1 MISLITKLITK
12 EVNLFVLGVEYMK
25 LRNKIFI
32 ITLLLS
38 LTLLAWFDVTSSNQA
53 GLKNADRGMAHVFIA
68 LSVIIHALYLF
79 FHRVPTSR
87 GNTINR
93 SLLFIFLWFCFVDF
107 VHFVSGISLSFSS
120 VGAMLLLSAWWFLT
134 YNFTYSYLSNNR
146 GNLKPLLFVYISMFV
161 IWVGL
166 NLYARA
172 QIITNFDRGNAVTG
186 YAYYLLIFIPY
197 LFLIE
202 HKKLKILLI
211 ALSAIMVLTSF
222 KRGTMVTLPIML
234 FTYGFIHTLQRGGVI
249 KFINRSLLVGAVA
262 LVALLYIDEASDGF
276 LSSRFTRE
284 ELASGSGRTEYRDI
298 ALRVVGERGF
308 IDFFVGSGH
317 GSSVNLIGTGIHNE
331 WLEFL
336 FSFGVIGLLLYT
348 FLGLKFLRQGYRY
361 YRLKSRYVSHMMMMM
376 AYFYMV
382 SFFSGF
388 IGVYVTYYFFAF
400 MGIITYLN
408 EREIALTDKVRQIR

>member
-1 MISLITKLITK
+1 MILLITKLITK

-32 ITLLLS
+32 IILLLS

-53 GLKNADRGMAHVFIA
+53 GLKNTDRGTAHVFIA

-79 FHRVPTSR
+79 FHWVSTSR

-120 VGAMLLLSAWWFLT
+120 VGAMLLLSVWWFLT
-134 YNFTYSYLSNNR
+134 YNFTYSYLSNNQ

-161 IWVGL
+161 VWVGL

-197 LFLIE
+197 LLLIE

-211 ALSAIMVLTSF
+211 ALSAIMVLT
-222 KRGTMVTLPIML
+222 
-234 FTYGFIHTLQRGGVI
+234 
-249 KFINRSLLVGAVA
+249 
-262 LVALLYIDEASDGF
+262 
-276 LSSRFTRE
+276 
-284 ELASGSGRTEYRDI
+284 
-298 ALRVVGERGF
+298 
-308 IDFFVGSGH
+308 FF
-317 GSSVNLIGTGIHNE
+317 
-331 WLEFL
+331 
-336 FSFGVIGLLLYT
+336 
-348 FLGLKFLRQGYRY
+348 
-361 YRLKSRYVSHMMMMM
+361 
-376 AYFYMV
+376 
-382 SFFSGF
+382 
-388 IGVYVTYYFFAF
+388 
-400 MGIITYLN
+400 
-408 EREIALTDKVRQIR
+408 